1 MIATLSPPVPV
12 ASEALVLLL
21 LGDLRWLLEEPCT
34 AENRRWLLAILDRLL
49 VGQNPA
55 STAAS
60 SPCCTQRIPA
70 APFLPHALVVHLR
83 RLRDRVA
90 HGTAIEAAALD
101 VRKELAPFFTQAM
114 PAPPGSA
121 PCPAWHE

>member
-1 MIATLSPPVPV
+1 M
-12 ASEALVLLL
+12 LLL

-49 VGQNPA
+49 VGQYPA
-55 STAAS
+55 SPAAS
-60 SPCCTQRIPA
+60 SPCFSQRIPA
-70 APFLPHALVVHLR
+70 APSLPHALVVHLR

-101 VRKELAPFFTQAM
+101 VRKELDPFFAQAVPAQPG
-114 PAPPGSA
+114 PAPCS
-121 PCPAWHE
+121 AWHE